1 MAQCLPVRELRES
14 RKDYQKEIGR
24 TIPAAHTGPG
34 RVYVLT
40 SQSKKTYN
48 TEHQVHSQC
57 HKVQRQATEGSDCF
71 QITSLCL
78 RTKVKDLFRNQVSSG
93 IQQCQRQCLTSN
105 KS

>member
-14 RKDYQKEIGR
+14 RKDYKKELGR
-24 TIPAAHTGPG
+24 TIPATHMGPG

-48 TEHQVHSQC
+48 TEHQVHSRC

-71 QITSLCL
+71 QITLLCHNF
-78 RTKVKDLFRNQVSSG
+78 VVSE
-93 IQQCQRQCLTSN
+93 N
-105 KS
+105 KNERSV